1 MSGHSK
7 WAQIKRKKG
16 VTDTKRGQLFTRLA
30 RDITI
35 AVREGGGGDPENNF
49 QLRLAMDKARTS
61 NMPKDNIERAI
72 KRGTGESAEGGQ
84 LEEVVYEGYGP
95 GGAAILVQVV
105 TDNRNR
111 AASDVRR
118 VFTRSGG
125 NLAATGAVAWMFER
139 KGVVTVEANGGNP
152 EDIELELI
160 DLGADDVLVE
170 GNLVE
175 AYVDPHELR
184 RMREEMQKRKIPIEN
199 AEIMMNPKTRAAIDP
214 EHGIQTM
221 KLIEQLEELDDVQKV
236 TTNLDISDE
245 LVNKFEM
252 HKEHA

>member
-7 WAQIKRKKG
+7 WSQIKRKKG

-35 AVREGGGGDPENNF
+35 AVRDGGSGDPESNF
-49 QLRLAMDKARTS
+49 QLRLAIDKARNS
-61 NMPKDNIERAI
+61 NMPKENIERSI
-72 KRGTGESAEGGQ
+72 KRGTGELSEGGQ
-84 LEEVVYEGYGP
+84 LDDVVYEGYGP

-125 NLAATGAVAWMFER
+125 NLAATGAVSWLFER
-139 KGVVTVEANGGNP
+139 KGVVTIEANKRNA
-152 EDIELELI
+152 EEIELELI
-160 DLGADDVLVE
+160 DLGADDVLVD

-175 AYVDPHELR
+175 AYVDPHELH
-184 RMREEMQKRKIPIEN
+184 RMREEIVKRQIPIEN
-199 AEIMMNPKTRAAIDP
+199 AEISLISKTPAAIDP
-214 EHGIQTM
+214 DHGIQTM

-236 TTNLDISDE
+236 TTNLEINDE
-245 LVNKFEM
+245 LMNKFET
-252 HKEHA
+252 HKEHV

>member
-16 VTDTKRGQLFTRLA
+16 VNDTRRGQLFTRLG

-35 AVREGGGGDPENNF
+35 AVREGGSGDPEANF
-49 QLRLAMDKARTS
+49 QLRLAIEKARAS
-61 NMPKDNIERAI
+61 NMPRENIDRAI
-72 KRGTGESAEGGQ
+72 KRGTGEAGEGAQ
-84 LEEVVYEGYGP
+84 LEDITYEGYAP

-118 VFTRSGG
+118 IFTRSGG
-125 NLAATGAVAWMFER
+125 NMASSGAVGWMFDK
-139 KGVVTVEANGGNP
+139 KGVLTIETDGRNA

-160 DLGADDVLVE
+160 DLGVE
-170 GNLVE
+170 DLQQSGKTIE

-184 RMREEMQKRKIPIEN
+184 HVRDELHKRKIPVEN
-199 AEIMMNPKTRAAIDP
+199 AEITLIPKNPAALAADDAL
-214 EHGIQTM
+214 QAM
-221 KLIEQLEELDDVQKV
+221 KLIDALEELDDVQKV
-236 TTNLDISDE
+236 TSNLDINDE
-245 LVNKFEM
+245 LIAKFENM
-252 HKEHA
+252 KEHA

>member
-30 RDITI
+30 RDITL
-35 AVREGGGGDPENNF
+35 AVREGGNADPEANF
-49 QLRLAMDKARTS
+49 QLRLAIDKAHTS
-61 NMPKDNIERAI
+61 NMPKDNIERAV
-72 KRGTGESAEGGQ
+72 KRGSGESSEGAQ
-84 LEEVVYEGYGP
+84 LENVIYEGYGP
-95 GGAAILVQVV
+95 GGAAILVQVL

-139 KGVVTVEANGGNP
+139 KGVVSIEANGRNA
-152 EDIELELI
+152 EEIELELI
-160 DLGADDVLVE
+160 DLGADDVLVD

-175 AYVDPHELR
+175 AYVDPHQLH
-184 RMREEMQKRKIPIEN
+184 RMREEIQKRKIPVEN
-199 AEIMMNPKTRAAIDP
+199 AEITMIPKTPAAIDP
-214 EHGIQTM
+214 DHGIQTM

-236 TTNLDISDE
+236 TTNLEISDE
-245 LVNKFEM
+245 LMSKFEM

>member
-35 AVREGGGGDPENNF
+35 AVRDGSSGDPEANF
-49 QLRLAMDKARTS
+49 QLRLAVDKARAS
-61 NMPKDNIERAI
+61 NMPKENIERAI
-72 KRGTGESAEGGQ
+72 KRGTGESSEGAQ
-84 LEEVVYEGYGP
+84 LEDVIYEGYGP
-95 GGAAILVQVV
+95 GGAAVLVQVL

-118 VFTRSGG
+118 VFTRGGG

-139 KGVVTVEANGGNP
+139 RGVVTIESNGRNS
-152 EDIELELI
+152 EEIELELI
-160 DLGADDVLVE
+160 DLGADDVLVD

-175 AYVDPHELR
+175 AYVDPHQLHA
-184 RMREEMQKRKIPIEN
+184 MREGLEKRKIPVEN
-199 AEIMMNPKTRAAIDP
+199 AEITLIPKTPAAIDP
-214 EHGIQTM
+214 EHALQTM

-245 LVNKFEM
+245 LMNKFEL

>member
-30 RDITI
+30 RDITL
-35 AVREGGGGDPENNF
+35 AVREGGSGDSESNF
-49 QLRLAMDKARTS
+49 QLRLAVDKARTS

-72 KRGTGESAEGGQ
+72 KRGTGESSEGGH
-84 LEEVVYEGYGP
+84 LDDVVYEGYGP
-95 GGAAILVQVV
+95 GGAAILVQVL

-125 NLAATGAVAWMFER
+125 NLAASGAVAWMFQR
-139 KGVVTVEANGGNP
+139 KGVVTIEADGRNA
-152 EDIELELI
+152 EEVELELI
-160 DLGADDVLVE
+160 DLGVDDVLVD

-175 AYVDPHELR
+175 AQLDPHELHR
-184 RMREEMQKRKIPIEN
+184 VREELQKRKIPVEN
-199 AEIMMNPKTRAAIDP
+199 AEITMIPKTPAAIDP

-221 KLIEQLEELDDVQKV
+221 KLVEQLEELDDVQKV

-245 LVNKFEM
+245 LLNKFEM
-252 HKEHA
+252 NKEHA

>member
-35 AVREGGGGDPENNF
+35 AVREGGSGDPEGNF
-49 QLRLAMDKARTS
+49 QLRLAIDKARTS

-72 KRGTGESAEGGQ
+72 KRGTGESSEGGQ
-84 LEEVVYEGYGP
+84 LEDVVYEGYGP
-95 GGAAILVQVV
+95 GGAAILVQVL

-125 NLAATGAVAWMFER
+125 NLAATGAVSWMFER
-139 KGVVTVEANGGNP
+139 KGVVTIEADGRDA
-152 EDIELELI
+152 EDIELQLI
-160 DLGADDVLVE
+160 DLGADDVLVD

-175 AYVDPHELR
+175 AQLNPHELHR
-184 RMREEMQKRKIPIEN
+184 VREELHKRKIPIEN
-199 AEIMMNPKTRAAIDP
+199 AEITMIPKAAAAIDP

-221 KLIEQLEELDDVQKV
+221 KLVEQLEELDDVQKV
-236 TTNLDISDE
+236 TTNLDISDD
-245 LVNKFEM
+245 LLSKFETN
-252 HKEHA
+252 KEHA